1 MSVVKVGESVYLD
14 VKSSWFVWESAWDS
28 YRPVTSV
35 AWDGSRLVLDDRAY
49 CADPTDPLYGYGS
62 AKMQALCALLTTTY
76 PPSSARPSSL
86 PAIGP
91 PTWLYDRFVSLTP
104 CAPRDKAS
112 WKRFHKGRYRSPR
125 SAPKTRLTRR
135 AHS

>member
-1 MSVVKVGESVYLD
+1 MSVVKVGETVYLE
-14 VKSSWFVWESAWDS
+14 VKSAWFVWESAWDS

-35 AWDGSRLVLDDRAY
+35 AWDGTRVVTDDRAY

-62 AKMQALCALLTTTY
+62 AKMQELCTLLTKTY
-76 PPSSARPSSL
+76 PPSLARPSIL
-86 PAIGP
+86 PAIGQP
-91 PTWLYDRFVSLTP
+91 EWLYDRFVAMTP

-112 WKRFHKGRYRSPR
+112 WKRLHKGRYRSPR

-135 AHS
+135 VHS